1 MAKRES
7 TPAGE
12 PRPVGLLLDT
22 CVWIDLAANHGN
34 EPLLSA
40 LDSLCRQHAIDLIV
54 PQLVRDEFGRN
65 RERIIKESGRS
76 LAGALK
82 RARVALWT
90 YGDPRKRKKAV
101 EVIDDIEHRLNGPIE
116 VAAEAIKRI
125 EALFGNAIE
134 YAVNDKA
141 ILAAS
146 KRAMEK
152 KAPFHNGRNNFADAV
167 LIELYGQMV
176 TNGSMPYVFVSH
188 NVKDFSAPDKD
199 QREPH
204 PDFAPYFSKGKS
216 RYFIKLVDALRAVR
230 PSEFAEAMY
239 ESEFTMEPRK
249 ASEISEA
256 IEELTDRVWYDRHM
270 VARHKLEMG
279 KTKIIAKKDFG
290 PQHYRDS
297 AYGKLVVDDIW
308 AGALKAARRVERKYG
323 KENLGPYAKFE
334 WGMINGKLSALRW
347 VFGDEW
353 DMLDT

>member
-7 TPAGE
+7 TPVGDAWT
-12 PRPVGLLLDT
+12 VGLLLDT
-22 CVWIDLAANHGN
+22 CVWIDLATNYGN

-40 LDSLCRQHAIDLIV
+40 LESLCRQHVIDLIV
-54 PQLVRDEFGRN
+54 PQLVRDEFVRN

-76 LAGALK
+76 LASALK
-82 RARVALWT
+82 RARVAMWT
-90 YGDPRKRKKAV
+90 YGDPRKRRNAV
-101 EVIDDIEHRLNGPIE
+101 EVIDDIDHRLNGPIE

-125 EALFGNAIE
+125 EVLFSKAIE
-134 YAVNDKA
+134 CTVNDKT

-152 KAPFHNGRNNFADAV
+152 RAPFHNGRNNFADAV

-176 TNGSMPYVFVSH
+176 TNGSTRCVFVSH

-199 QREPH
+199 QRQPH
-204 PDFAPYFSKGKS
+204 TDFAAYFSKGKS

-230 PSEFAEAMY
+230 PNEFAEAMY

-256 IEELTDRVWYDRHM
+256 ITELTDRVWYDRHM

-297 AYGKLVVDDIW
+297 AHGRLVVDDVW
-308 AGALKAARRVERKYG
+308 AGALKAARRLEKKYG
-323 KENLGPYAKFE
+323 KENLGPYSKFD

>member
-1 MAKRES
+1 MAKRS
-7 TPAGE
+7 RRAADE
-12 PRPVGLLLDT
+12 PGPVGLLLDT
-22 CVWIDLAANHGN
+22 CVWLDLAINHAN

-40 LDSLCRQHAIDLIV
+40 LESLCRQHVVNLIV
-54 PQLVRDEFGRN
+54 PQLVRDEFARN
-65 RERIIKESGRS
+65 RERVIKESGRS
-76 LAGALK
+76 LSGALK

-90 YGDPRKRKKAV
+90 HGDPRRRKRAV
-101 EVIDDIEHRLNGPIE
+101 EVIDDIDHRLNGSIE

-125 EALFGNAIE
+125 EALFSDAIGC
-134 YAVNDKA
+134 AVNDHA
-141 ILAAS
+141 LLAAS
-146 KRAMEK
+146 TRAMEK

-167 LIELYGQMV
+167 LIEIYGQMV
-176 TNGSMPYVFVSH
+176 TNSTTRHVFVSH

-204 PDFAPYFSKGKS
+204 HDFAPYFSEIES
-216 RYFIKLVDALRAVR
+216 RYFIKLVDALRAVS

-249 ASEISEA
+249 ASEISDA
-256 IEELTDRVWYDRHM
+256 IEELTDRIWYDRHM

-279 KTKIIAKKDFG
+279 KTKVIAKEEFG

-297 AYGKLVVDDIW
+297 AYGNEIW
-308 AGALKAARRVERKYG
+308 AGALKSARRVEKKYG
-323 KENLGPYAKFE
+323 KENLGPYSKFD

-347 VFGDEW
+347 VFGEDW